1 MVARRI
7 VQIDEARRYSSTPI
21 GDHELLIGRDPS
33 ADLVVD
39 SSRVSRQHALIEP
52 CGDGHSV
59 RDLGSSN
66 GTRVNGYPVTEPVL
80 LTPGDVIDLG
90 GTEFLYEDVGF
101 WASYA
106 PWMGIGV
113 AVLLLVGLI
122 VMFWPTGGG
131 DPTLA
136 EAAVLAAEGVD
147 AHRRGDP
154 RQAKLKLNGAV
165 GLLFT
170 RGLVD
175 DVAPKQARE
184 AALRMLERNLD
195 ERVDLVAIYRSTV
208 EASHVRSS
216 APTRPLVRRGLC
228 RLDRVSTEDLD
239 LCIRERAERVL
250 FELWQDPRKIPE
262 DFFHAVNE
270 QLRLLLAKRRGWV
283 QGSLERGRALRPMM
297 EAELEAAKMP
307 KILHYLSMI
316 ESGYQTKIRSSA
328 GARGLWQFM
337 PATARAYG
345 LRVSSRV
352 DERTDPKKSTEAAAH
367 YLRDLAFE
375 FGGDALLLAIA
386 SYNKGE
392 NGMRRAL
399 KKLDDPRTDRN
410 YWVLVERNL
419 IPRETRD
426 YVPRLVAAAV
436 MGEAGVPS
444 AEVVPSSP

>member
-1 MVARRI
+1 MGARRI
-7 VQIDEARRYSSTPI
+7 VQIDGDRRYSSTSL
-21 GDHELLIGRDPS
+21 GNDDLLIGRDPDT
-33 ADLVVD
+33 DLVVD
-39 SSRVSRQHALIEP
+39 SARVSRQHALLEP
-52 CGDGHSV
+52 CGDGHSI

-66 GTRVNGYPVTEPVL
+66 GTQVNGYPISEPVVL
-80 LTPGDVIDLG
+80 VPGDVIDVG
-90 GTEFLYEDVGF
+90 GTEFLYEEVGF

-106 PWMGIGV
+106 PWMGIG
-113 AVLLLVGLI
+113 AAILLLVGLI
-122 VMFWPTGGG
+122 VMFWPTGDG
-131 DPTLA
+131 DPILA

-147 AHRRGDP
+147 AHRHGDP

-195 ERVDLVAIYRSTV
+195 EPVDLVELYRSAV
-208 EASHVRSS
+208 ESSHVRSS
-216 APTRPLVRRGLC
+216 EPTRPLVRRGLC
-228 RLDRVSTEDLD
+228 RLDRVSADDLD

-262 DFFHAVNE
+262 DFFRAVNE
-270 QLRLLLAKRRGWV
+270 QLRLVLAKRRGWV
-283 QGSLERGRALRPMM
+283 RGSFERGRALRPMM

-352 DERTDPKKSTEAAAH
+352 DERTDPKKSTKAAAH

-444 AEVVPSSP
+444 IEVVPPSP

>member
-1 MVARRI
+1 MESRRL
-7 VQIDEARRYSSTPI
+7 VQIDEDRRGSSTPI
-21 GDHELLIGRDPS
+21 GDHELLIGRDPD

-39 SSRVSRQHALIEP
+39 SAQVSRQHALLEP
-52 CGDGHSV
+52 CEDGHTI

-66 GTRVNGYPVTEPVL
+66 GTRVNGYPVTEPVV
-80 LTPGDVIDLG
+80 LTPGDMIDLG
-90 GTEFLYEDVGF
+90 GMEFLYEEVGF

-106 PWMGIGV
+106 PWMGMGA
-113 AVLLLVGLI
+113 AVLLLIGLA
-122 VMFWPTGGG
+122 VTFWPAG
-131 DPTLA
+131 DDDPILA

-147 AHRRGDP
+147 AHRHGDP
-154 RQAKLKLNGAV
+154 QQAKLKLNGAV

-175 DVAPKQARE
+175 NVAPKQARE
-184 AALRMLERNLD
+184 AALRMLERSLD
-195 ERVDLVAIYRSTV
+195 ERVDLVELYRSAV
-208 EASHVRSS
+208 EASHVRSA

-228 RLDRVSTEDLD
+228 RLDRVSADDLD

-250 FELWQDPRKIPE
+250 FELWQNPRKIPE
-262 DFFHAVNE
+262 DFFQAVNE
-270 QLRLLLAKRRGWV
+270 QLRLVLAKRRGWV

-345 LRVSSRV
+345 LKVSSRV
-352 DERTDPKKSTEAAAH
+352 DERTDPKKSTKAAAH

-444 AEVVPSSP
+444 VEVVAASR